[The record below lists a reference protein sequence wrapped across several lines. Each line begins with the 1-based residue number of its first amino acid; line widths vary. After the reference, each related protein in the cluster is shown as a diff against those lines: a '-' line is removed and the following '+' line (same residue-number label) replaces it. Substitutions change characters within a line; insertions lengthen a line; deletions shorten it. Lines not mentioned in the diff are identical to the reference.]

1 MNYTLIKKVA
11 ICAIFC
17 FFSLVKL
24 AFAQNIVAGKVLDAA
39 TKQPIPGASVYF
51 NNTQIGE
58 ATNNN
63 GVFKISARRLYSD
76 LVISAVGYQTTVI
89 NIEGNNK
96 NYTVLL
102 SEQANNLMEVTVS
115 TGKNDWKKWGSFFSG
130 LLLGNDPRYKLYCK
144 ILNPEDIKFFYNEN
158 EHYLEAVASKPIL
171 IRNSIMDCELHVD
184 LREFGY
190 SFNDDNIT
198 YSSFSYYGKF
208 NAKPNKK
215 KKMAFAVNYLGSQ
228 MHFYRSL
235 YAKNLE
241 KENFQVYRYTSV
253 KNVEKQNVLRAV
265 QQYKA
270 DKTAAGIPL
279 SKLSDNPDS
288 ARYYERVLRQ
298 QDVLKWDTTKVDY
311 KQYLTFDPLEN
322 KMYFKFSDTL
332 MVVYKRDEKAME
344 KLAQS
349 SLAHKFGQTSVFKLK
364 TLMSLNY
371 KGGVIIDPAG
381 YVTSKD
387 LVMSGDMGN
396 RRLAEQLP
404 YDFVYSP

>member
-1 MNYTLIKKVA
+1 MNYTLIKKSALCVF
-11 ICAIFC
+11 FC
-17 FFSLVKL
+17 YFTIIQL
-24 AFAQNIVAGKVLDAA
+24 AFAQITVAGKVLDAA

-63 GVFKISARRLYSD
+63 GVFKISAKRLYND
-76 LVISAVGYQTTVI
+76 LIISAVGYQTKVI
-89 NIEGNNK
+89 TIEDNNK
-96 NYTVLL
+96 SYTILL
-102 SEQANNLMEVTVS
+102 SEQANNLMEFTVS

-158 EHYLEAVASKPIL
+158 EHYLEAIASKPIL
-171 IRNSIMDCELHVD
+171 IRNSIMDSELHVD

-190 SFNDDNIT
+190 SFNNDNIT
-198 YSSFSYYGKF
+198 YSTFSYYEKF
-208 NAKPNKK
+208 NNKPSKK
-215 KKMAFAVNYLGSQ
+215 KKMAYAVNYLGSQ
-228 MHFYRSL
+228 MHFFRSL
-235 YAKNLE
+235 YAKTLE

-253 KNVEKQNVLRAV
+253 KNVEKQNVLKTV

-270 DKTAAGIPL
+270 SKMAAGITL
-279 SKLSDNPDS
+279 SKLADNPDS

-298 QDVLKWDTTKVDY
+298 QDVLKWDTTRVDY
-311 KQYLTFDPLEN
+311 KKYLTFDPVAN

-332 MVVYKRDEKAME
+332 MVVYKRDEKVLE

-349 SLAHKFGQTSVFKLK
+349 SLAYKFGQTSVFMLK
-364 TLMSLNY
+364 TLISLNN
-371 KGGVIIDPAG
+371 KEGVVIDPAG
-381 YVTSKD
+381 YVTSSD
-387 LVMSGDMGN
+387 LVMTGNMGN